1 MNFIKL
7 HRDIV
12 ESQAF
17 CHPITFKI
25 WCWLL
30 LKSNFKDSFMSLKT
44 GRGFTEIK
52 VKRGQMI
59 FGRFKAEEQLNID
72 GSTIYKHLQKLQKW
86 NNIKIE
92 TTNQCSI
99 ITIINYNNYQ
109 DKKTNEHQS
118 NNEKTSK

>member
-7 HRDIV
+7 HRDIL

-17 CHPITFKI
+17 CHPVTFKI

-30 LKSNFKDSFMSLKT
+30 LKANFKDSFMLLKT
-44 GRGFTEIK
+44 GRGYAEIK

-59 FGRFKAEEQLNID
+59 FGRFKAEEELNID
-72 GSTIYKHLQKLQKW
+72 GSTIYKNLQKLEQW
-86 NNIKIE
+86 GNIKIE

-99 ITIINYNNYQ
+99 ITIVNYNNYQ
-109 DKKTNEHQS
+109 DSKTKVQRS
-118 NNEKTSK
+118 NNEVTTK

>member
-7 HRDIV
+7 HRGILDT
-12 ESQAF
+12 QAF

-30 LKSNFKDSFMSLKT
+30 LKANFKDSFMLLKT
-44 GRGFTEIK
+44 GKGYTEIK
-52 VKRGQMI
+52 VKRGQVI
-59 FGRFKAEEQLNID
+59 FCRFKAEEELSID
-72 GSTIYKHLQKLQKW
+72 GSTIYKHLEKLKEW
-86 NNIKIE
+86 NNIEIK

-109 DKKTNEHQS
+109 DKKTKVQRS
-118 NNEKTSK
+118 NNE